1 MLLLNLLL
9 SLPLVCAT
17 TVRGNAL
24 LFARIYVGGVA
35 CRSPGIDTE
44 LLSQLFIAG
53 YMRTSFEMPPRDSA
67 EFVRTFTGKPLTP
80 GNVKEC
86 IHAFESGC
94 QSASQRK
101 PRSPSP
107 TDEIRAPIVE
117 ADVHL
122 KPVGVN
128 RRVIRGKQVWVAT
141 WRNDGIRTT
150 EVYSIDKLGDA
161 EALRLALRARTE
173 EMDFKARIHAAESR
187 GINSLQ
193 LKAMRNFARKA
204 RREERRRLLA
214 LRL

>member
-1 MLLLNLLL
+1 MAILRDYHCTNH
-9 SLPLVCAT
+9 
-17 TVRGNAL
+17 
-24 LFARIYVGGVA
+24 
-35 CRSPGIDTE
+35 GI
-44 LLSQLFIAG
+44 
-53 YMRTSFEMPPRDSA
+53 FEAWEPNCPMKLCK
-67 EFVRTFTGKPLTP
+67 G
-80 GNVKEC
+80 
-86 IHAFESGC
+86 
-94 QSASQRK
+94 
-101 PRSPSP
+101 
-107 TDEIRAPIVE
+107 EISV
-117 ADVHL
+117 VHL

-161 EALRLALRARTE
+161 EALRLALRARRE